1 MSFPRDFTAPA
12 DLLAGRVI
20 LVTGAGDGIG
30 RTAARTFAAHGATV
44 VGIGRTISKLET
56 LYDEIVA
63 AGHPEPVI
71 QGVDLAGV
79 GRDECVQLAEAIG
92 SQFGRLDGLLHNA
105 SLLGP
110 RVPLDGYDAAA
121 WRQVMAA
128 NLDSNF
134 LLTQALMPWL
144 EDGTDP
150 MVLFTSSGAGLR
162 PRAYWG
168 AYAVSK
174 AGTEALMRVFA
185 DEQENLS
192 AIRFASLNPGGT
204 RTAMRAGA
212 FPGEDPNTLP
222 TPADLMPLYLWL
234 FGVAPKAEC
243 NGMTFDARE
252 LLGLG

>member
-1 MSFPRDFTAPA
+1 MSFPSDFRAAP

-20 LVTGAGDGIG
+20 LISGAGDGIG
-30 RTAARTFAAHGATV
+30 RAAARTFAAHGATV
-44 VGIGRTISKLET
+44 IGVGRTISKLEA

-71 QGVDLAGV
+71 QGVDLAGITAN
-79 GRDECVQLAEAIG
+79 DCTELANAIG
-92 SQFGRLDGLLHNA
+92 NQFGRLDGLLHNA

-110 RVPLDGYDAAA
+110 RVPLELYDPEA

-134 LLTQALMPWL
+134 LLTRALLPWL
-144 EDGTDP
+144 LDGTDP

-192 AIRFASLNPGGT
+192 AIRFASLDPGGT
-204 RTAMRAGA
+204 RTAMRAA
-212 FPGEDPNTLP
+212 AYPGEDPATLP
-222 TPADLMPLYLWL
+222 TPEDLMPLYLWL

-243 NGMTFDARE
+243 NGVTFDARTC
-252 LLGLG
+252 LHL